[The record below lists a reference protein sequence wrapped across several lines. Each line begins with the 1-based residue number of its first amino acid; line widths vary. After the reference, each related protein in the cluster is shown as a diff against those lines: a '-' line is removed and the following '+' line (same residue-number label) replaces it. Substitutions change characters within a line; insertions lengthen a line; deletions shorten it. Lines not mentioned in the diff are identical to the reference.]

1 MISWIILDP
10 SEEDPDGLI
19 IVEGLDF
26 ATDLR
31 GVKQSPLHTEPRLK
45 NRSLD
50 AAVSGIS
57 TLLGNQ

>member
-1 MISWIILDP
+1 LDP